1 MRRLPLL
8 TLLALLATLT
18 PIIAD
23 SSDDDQALNA
33 LPRSTPEAQGV
44 SSKGILSFIE
54 DVDTNVDMMNS
65 FMLVRHGHVVAEA
78 WWAPYDAQTPHVLY
92 SLSKS
97 FTSTAVGLAIA
108 EGKLSIDDDVLKFFP
123 EEAPA
128 EPSANLRSMRV
139 RDLLRMTT
147 GHATE
152 PPMWREEPDSPMK
165 DATWTKKFLHHPVA
179 FKPGTL
185 FVYNTPATYMQS
197 AIVQKAT
204 GQTVRD
210 YLIPRLFEPLGIETP
225 YWFNSPQGINTG
237 GYGLLARTEDLAK
250 LGQLYLQKGQW
261 KGKEVLPAAWVDAA
275 TSRQTSNGSDP
286 NSDWSQGY
294 GYQFWRSRHNS
305 FRGDGAFGQYCLVL
319 PEQDAVII
327 ITSGVRN
334 MQDVMDRVWDKL
346 LPAFE
351 ATKLPTDDS
360 ALASLQKKIGSLS
373 VKTPKNQAAPSV
385 AEEFTGVW
393 FEFPENA
400 AGLQAIAVD
409 LHSEI
414 QSLIIRTKDGE
425 VTTPFGYANWKT
437 TPNGYSA
444 GMNRFLS
451 VPEKPLIAASA
462 GWVADNVLS
471 IKLIACETPF
481 STLLTLEFED
491 DKLIV
496 DAEHNAAF
504 GPLKQPQLIGQRSSQ

>member
-8 TLLALLATLT
+8 TLLTLWATLT

-23 SSDDDQALNA
+23 SDAGDQARKV

-44 SSKGILSFIE
+44 SSKGVLSFIE
-54 DVDTNVDMMNS
+54 DADTNVDMMNS

-123 EEAPA
+123 EDAPA
-128 EPSANLRSMRV
+128 EPSANLKSMRV

-152 PPMWREEPDSPMK
+152 PPMWREEPDSAMK
-165 DATWTKKFLHHPVA
+165 DAAWTKKFLHHPVA

-197 AIVQKAT
+197 AIVQKVT

-225 YWFNSPQGINTG
+225 HWFNSPQGINTG

-261 KGKEVLPAAWVDAA
+261 NGKEVLPAAWVEDA
-275 TSRQTSNGSDP
+275 TSLQTSNGSDP

-351 ATKLPTDDS
+351 PTKLPADDS
-360 ALASLQKKIGSLS
+360 ALASLQKKISSLS
-373 VKTPKNQAAPSV
+373 VKTPENLAAPSV

-393 FEFPENA
+393 FEFPGNA
-400 AGLQAIAVD
+400 AGIKAIAVD
-409 LHSEI
+409 LHSETH
-414 QSLIIRTKDGE
+414 SLIVRTKDGE
-425 VTTPFGYANWKT
+425 ITTPFGYTNWKIT
-437 TPNGYSA
+437 LDGYSA

-451 VPEKPLIAASA
+451 VPEKPLVAASA
-462 GWVADNVLS
+462 GWAADNVLS
-471 IKLIACETPF
+471 IKLVACETPF
-481 STLLTLEFED
+481 STMLTLEFD
-491 DKLIV
+491 GDKLIV
-496 DAEHNAAF
+496 DTEHNAAF
-504 GPLKQPQLIGQRSSQ
+504 GPVKQPKLVGQRSRN